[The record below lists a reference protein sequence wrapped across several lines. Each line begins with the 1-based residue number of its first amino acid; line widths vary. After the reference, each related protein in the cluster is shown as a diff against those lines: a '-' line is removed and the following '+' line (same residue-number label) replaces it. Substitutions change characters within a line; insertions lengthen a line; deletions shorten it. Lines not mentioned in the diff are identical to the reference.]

1 MTRFFGKHRFLLALL
16 ALLLL
21 VWVNVYL
28 ACFSH
33 FHVDEKGE
41 IIVHAHPY
49 ARAEEANSAT
59 AQHTHSRGEYIYLAV
74 VYSVLTTFLFYLFLI
89 ALLLQILPGPGKIG
103 ACRINISDIFLNS
116 ILRRGP
122 PISFSSV

>member
-49 ARAEEANSAT
+49 ARAEESNSAT
-59 AQHTHSRGEYIYLAV
+59 EQHTHSRGEYIYLAA
-74 VYSVLTTFLFYLFLI
+74 VYSVLTTFVFCLFLI

-103 ACRINISDIFLNS
+103 TCRISIGDIFRS
-116 ILRRGP
+116 AILRRGP
-122 PISFSSV
+122 PLSFSSV